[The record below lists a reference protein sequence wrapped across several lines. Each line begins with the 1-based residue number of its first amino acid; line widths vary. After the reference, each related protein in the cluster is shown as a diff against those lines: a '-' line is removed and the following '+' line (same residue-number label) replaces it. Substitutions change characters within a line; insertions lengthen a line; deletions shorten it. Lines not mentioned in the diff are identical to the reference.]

1 MFKNYPA
8 SKLLDF
14 SQPLDINLLEN
25 VINTMHHGT
34 GPQQQAAQEL
44 LNNLKDHPD
53 AWTKVDKILQSS
65 RNTQAKYYALQI
77 LEQFVKTRW
86 KILPRNQNE
95 GIKKFVIQTVI
106 EISLHPT
113 NKEKERVCLLKL
125 NMVLVEILKHEWPN
139 NWPNFI
145 GDIVRASMTG
155 ESLCENNMLILKLFS
170 EEVFDF
176 SSGQMTQ
183 LKAKHL
189 KEHLRN
195 EFPQIFRLCLFVMDN
210 SQNAQ
215 LVYTTL
221 ETLLHLLHCIL
232 GAEYGIPD
240 YIFESNLISYLVKF
254 LNVPMFRNV
263 VLRCLTEIAG
273 VSVTNHEEKF
283 VTLFTQTMC
292 LLKQILPLN
301 TDVRLAYD
309 QAKNEEQN
317 FIHNLSLFLCTF
329 QKVHGQFIERR
340 PNLREMLMEAL
351 HYMLLLSK
359 VEETEIFKICLE
371 YWNHLAGELYRE
383 CSVSSTATPLL
394 HCVPPRRQL
403 YLGVLSHVRSL
414 MVSRMAKPK
423 EVLVVENDH
432 GEVVRE
438 FMKDTDAINL
448 YKTMRETLVYLTH
461 LDYADTQRIMT
472 EKLQNQVNMS
482 DWGWRNL
489 NALCWAIGS
498 ISGAMQEDDEMN
510 FLVIVFKGLLKLCEQ
525 KRGQDKVIVASNMM
539 YVVGQY
545 PRFLR
550 AHWVLLKVVVV
561 KLFEFMHETHDGV
574 QDMACDTFFMVA
586 KKCRQSFVQVQEG
599 EAVPFIDEILRC
611 IDTIICD
618 LQPQQ
623 IHTFFEAVGYMI
635 AAQEDQAVQVQ
646 LIQKYMRLPNQE
658 WDRIMLQATKNV
670 DILKEEKT
678 LHQLGGILKINV
690 RACKAIGH
698 VFIVQLGQIYLN
710 MLNVYKYLSETI
722 STVIQNNGEMVTKCP
737 LIRSM
742 MMVKRETLKLISG
755 WVSCSDNPQV
765 VANKFVPPLLDAVL
779 LDYKKNVPAARDPE
793 VLCTMATIVNSL
805 GDHISGQIPQ
815 IFDAVF
821 DCTWNMINKDFEEFP
836 EHRIN
841 FFSLLR
847 AAILK
852 CFHAFLCFTPTQF
865 SIVLY
870 SVIWAVKH
878 TMRNVANT
886 GLQIL
891 YTILQNVSASEAV
904 TERFYQTYFID
915 ILQNI
920 LSVVTDSSHTARLTM
935 HATIL
940 AHMLEEVEKGKAIPV
955 NNQVHVLEYIGNLL
969 KKVFP
974 HLQDSQLKVFL
985 VGLFSLNKNIPAFR
999 EHLRDFLVQ
1008 IKEFTGEDTSHLF
1021 LEERELTLR
1030 QAQENKRNLQ
1040 MSVPGMLGPHEL
1052 QGELNEDEFDF

>member
-1 MFKNYPA
+1 MTMFQIHPA

-34 GPQQQAAQEL
+34 GSQQQVAHEL

-53 AWTKVDKILQSS
+53 AWTKVDKILQRSKDIQ
-65 RNTQAKYYALQI
+65 TKYYALQI
-77 LEQFVKTRW
+77 LERFVQTRW
-86 KILPRNQNE
+86 KILPRNQSD
-95 GIKKFVIQTVI
+95 GIKKFVVQSVI
-106 EISLHPT
+106 ETSRHPT
-113 NKEKERVCLLKL
+113 NEKEGVCLFKL
-125 NMVLVEILKHEWPN
+125 NMVLVEILKQEWPN

-145 GDIVRASMTG
+145 GDIVCASMTS
-155 ESLCENNMLILKLFS
+155 ESLCENNMVILKLFS

-195 EFPQIFRLCLFVMDN
+195 EFPQIFRLCLFVMDK

-221 ETLLHLLHCIL
+221 ETLLHLLHSIL

-240 YIFESNLISYLVKF
+240 YIFESNLISYLVNF
-254 LNVPMFRNV
+254 LNVPMFRNL

-273 VSVTNHEEKF
+273 VCVTKYEEKF
-283 VTLFTQTMC
+283 VSLFTQTMC

-301 TDVRLAYD
+301 TNIRLAYD

-317 FIHNLSLFLCTF
+317 FIQNLSLFMCTF
-329 QKVHGQFIERR
+329 QKVHSQLIERR
-340 PNLREMLMEAL
+340 PNLRGMLMEAL

-383 CSVSSTATPLL
+383 CSVSSAAIPLL
-394 HCVPPRRQL
+394 YGVLPRRQV

-432 GEVVRE
+432 GELVRE

-489 NALCWAIGS
+489 NTLCWAIGS
-498 ISGAMQEDDEMN
+498 ISGAMPEDDEMK

-550 AHWVLLKVVVV
+550 AHWVLLKVVVK

-574 QDMACDTFFMVA
+574 QDMACDTFFKVA
-586 KKCRQSFVQVQEG
+586 QKCRHSFVQLQEG
-599 EAVPFIDEILRC
+599 ELVPLIDEILHD
-611 IDTIICD
+611 INAIICD

-623 IHTFFEAVGYMI
+623 IHTFYEAVGYMV
-635 AAQEDQAVQVQ
+635 AAQEDHAVQVQ

-658 WDRIMLQATKNV
+658 WDRIILQATKNV
-670 DILKEEKT
+670 DILKEEMT

-690 RACKAIGH
+690 RACKAVGH
-698 VFIVQLGQIYLN
+698 LFIVQLGQIYLS

-779 LDYKKNVPAARDPE
+779 LDYQKNVPAARDPE
-793 VLCTMATIVNSL
+793 VLCTIATIVNRL

-841 FFSLLR
+841 FFSLLK
-847 AAILK
+847 ASISK
-852 CFHAFLCFTPTQF
+852 CFQAFLCFAPTQF

-870 SVIWAVKH
+870 SVIWAFKH

-886 GLQIL
+886 GLQTL

-904 TERFYQTYFID
+904 SNRFYQTYFID
-915 ILQNI
+915 ILQHI
-920 LSVVTDSSHTARLTM
+920 LSVVTDLSHTARLTM

-940 AHMLEEVEKGKAIPV
+940 AHMLEEVEKAIPV

-969 KKVFP
+969 KTVFP
-974 HLQDSQLKVFL
+974 HLQDYQLKVFV

-1008 IKEFTGEDTSHLF
+1008 IKEFTSEDTSHLF
-1021 LEERELTLR
+1021 LEEREMALR
-1030 QAQENKRNLQ
+1030 QAQENKRNLH

-1052 QGELNEDEFDF
+1052 QEELNEAEFDF